1 MEQERQGEQEERQRA
16 GDLRAWLARQTASGG
31 GVSTRPLGVAPLDQ
45 ALAGGGLASVGLHC
59 LGAAPGSSPAV
70 PLGLALAFAKY
81 LRAET
86 RGAAAGSRPLIWVAR
101 EDFPYAPGLKAF
113 GLAARDL
120 LLVRAEREQ
129 GLLWALEECL
139 RSGQAPVVLGRLQG
153 LERVAGRRLQ
163 LAAERG
169 KSACLLVETRP
180 SGAPLPALTRWQVAA
195 APSGIPS
202 VIDDDRWASHRPA
215 PPPGRPR
222 KYPDWVAG
230 RGSGPVRGNALR
242 ASHPDNKLPGAPRW
256 RLTLQQSRGG
266 RPAEALV
273 EWDDATCAF
282 SLVTQPGYGEL
293 VPDAQ
298 ACG

>member
-1 MEQERQGEQEERQRA
+1 MQQERQAGAEEQRQK
-16 GDLRAWLARQTASGG
+16 GDLKAWLARQTAGGG
-31 GVSTRPLGVAPLDQ
+31 GVPALPLGIAPLDQ
-45 ALAGGGLASVGLHC
+45 ALAGGGLASIGLHC
-59 LGAAPGSSPAV
+59 LGAAADTTPAV
-70 PLGLALAFAKY
+70 PLGLALAFASR
-81 LRAET
+81 LRA
-86 RGAAAGSRPLIWVAR
+86 AAPGRPLIWVAR

-169 KSACLLVETRP
+169 RSACLLVETRP
-180 SGAPLPALTRWQVAA
+180 SGAPLPALTRWQVSA
-195 APSGIPS
+195 APSVAPS
-202 VIDDDRWASHRPA
+202 HDRWISHRPA

-222 KYPDWVAG
+222 KYPGWAAG
-230 RGSGPVRGNALR
+230 RGSGPVRSDACY
-242 ASHPDNKLPGAPRW
+242 ASQSDNNLPGAPRW
-256 RLTLQQSRGG
+256 RLILQQSRGG

-282 SLVTQPGYGEL
+282 SLVAEPGYGKL
-293 VPDAQ
+293 APDAQ